1 MIITILTI
9 FISRL
14 AERLLRLLGRGATT
28 LPGRIALKLK
38 PNILSYL
45 SKDVCVIMITGTNGK
60 TTTARIVEQ
69 GFKSSGKSY
78 FLNRSGAN
86 LITGITTAFLAN
98 CNALGK
104 CKKAYAIIEC
114 DENALKKV
122 SLYVKAKILV
132 VTNVFRDQLDRF
144 GEVSHTLS
152 AIKTG
157 AENMPDCLLVL
168 NADDPLTFSLSRLS
182 NAFASFGID
191 VPLSFGGSED
201 NSYCVFCRAPY
212 KYSFRTYSQLG
223 GFFCPKCGYRR
234 KEPSAV
240 CTDIL
245 SETPNDSHIL
255 AKIGSTQ
262 MLLRVN
268 LGSVYNIYNALAAAQ
283 VLYSLGFSQLEIEN
297 ALAAFNGAFGRM
309 ESFGSLRMLLVKN
322 PAGFTQ
328 TMNYINMLEVKNLVF
343 VLNDNDADGR
353 DVSWIW
359 DAELSINPSVE
370 NIYTFGIRSGDMAL
384 RLKYAGYKPQIIR
397 SYKEF
402 YALCGEENT
411 VLVPTYTAMMALRPF
426 LAEKFKK
433 EEFWR

>member
-1 MIITILTI
+1 MITIITI

-14 AERLLRLLGRGATT
+14 AERILRLFGRGATT

-38 PNILSYL
+38 PNILSTL
-45 SKDVCVIMITGTNGK
+45 SKNVCVVMITGTNGK
-60 TTTARIVEQ
+60 TTTARIIEQ

-78 FLNRSGAN
+78 FINRSGAN
-86 LITGITTAFLAN
+86 LITGITTAFLSN

-104 CKKAYAIIEC
+104 CKKQYAIIEC
-114 DENALKKV
+114 DENALKRV

-132 VTNVFRDQLDRF
+132 VTNVFRDQLDRY

-152 AIKTG
+152 AIRGG

-168 NADDPLTFSLSRLS
+168 NADDPLTFSLSRLK
-182 NAFASFGID
+182 NAYCSFGID
-191 VPLSFGGSED
+191 VPLSRGGSED
-201 NSYCVFCRAPY
+201 NSYCVFCHAPY
-212 KYSFRTYSQLG
+212 RYSFRTFSQLG
-223 GFFCPKCGYRR
+223 GFCCPGCGYERLA
-234 KEPSAV
+234 PTAS
-240 CTDIL
+240 CTEIL
-245 SETPNDSHIL
+245 NETADFSQIL
-255 AKIGSTQ
+255 ARIGSTQ
-262 MLLRVN
+262 MLLMVN

-328 TMNYINMLEVKNLVF
+328 TMNYIYNLSAKNLIF
-343 VLNDNDADGR
+343 ILNDNDADGR

-359 DAELSINPSVE
+359 DADININPSVE
-370 NIYTFGIRSGDMAL
+370 QIYTFGIRSGDMAL
-384 RLKYAGYKPQIIR
+384 RLKYAGYQPKIIK

-402 YALCGEENT
+402 YALCAEENT
-411 VLVPTYTAMMALRPF
+411 VLIPTYTAMMALRPY
-426 LAEKFKK
+426 LARKFKK